1 MSLIYKVVT
10 AIPPIVQQVLDDL
23 GWVEHDETQHA
34 EDEWNILWKP
44 TR

>member
-1 MSLIYKVVT
+1 MTLIYKVVNF
-10 AIPPIVQQVLDDL
+10 IPPIVQQVLDEL
-23 GWVEHDETQHA
+23 GWVEFDEKKHG